1 MSSSAAHK
9 PEDLEAR
16 FQGQVRHADGY
27 EFWTTSE
34 EDEATIDFDPSNPPP
49 KAKPKRKQ
57 LNINPAK
64 IFKGVAKLVG
74 LVVLGALIYFVVTF
88 VQVYLAADNDD
99 SRLADAIVVL
109 GAAQFDGT
117 PSPVFQER
125 LDHAFT
131 LWEREFADRIVTTG
145 SKQEGDQVTEGIAG
159 YNYLRERGVPD
170 SALVPIVDGGNTY
183 EQLTASSVQI
193 DNLEISSVLLVSDGY
208 HNYRLLDIADEVGIE
223 AYVAPT
229 DAESSFSEYFRE
241 SVAVSVGRI
250 TGYRRLSSFTQESTS

>member
-1 MSSSAAHK
+1 MSASAPHK

-16 FQGQVRHADGY
+16 FQGQVRSARGY
-27 EFWTTSE
+27 DFWTTSE
-34 EDEATIDFDPSNPPP
+34 DDEATVDSNGTGRLANSKKVRRRP
-49 KAKPKRKQ
+49 KVSG
-57 LNINPAK
+57 AK
-64 IFKGVAKLVG
+64 IVKLFTRSVG
-74 LVVLGALIYFVVTF
+74 LVLLAALAYLVVTF
-88 VQVYLAADNDD
+88 VQVYVASNNDD

-145 SKQEGDQVTEGIAG
+145 SKQQGDQVTEGIAG
-159 YNYLRERGVPD
+159 YNYLRNLGVPD

-208 HNYRLLDIADEVGIE
+208 HNYRLIDIADEVGVQ
-223 AYVAPT
+223 AYVSPT
-229 DAESSFSEYFRE
+229 DAEPSISEYVRE
-241 SVAVSVGRI
+241 TVAVSVGRI
-250 TGYRRLSSFTQESTS
+250 IGYRRLSSLTQESAS